1 MNIAVLFRW
10 LIGLLFIVSGGEKLI
25 GPYQNFLFVV
35 QNYQFLPPLF
45 EELVARLFPWIEL
58 ILGIFLLLGLWTRQA
73 LFGILL
79 MFGGFM
85 TIVGQAIVRDL
96 PITECGC
103 FGELISFPLP
113 VILTFDSTMF
123 LISLWLSKRLDL
135 TRKISL
141 DQYFG

>member
-1 MNIAVLFRW
+1 M
-10 LIGLLFIVSGGEKLI
+10 SGGEKLI
-25 GPYQNFLFVV
+25 GPYQNFLYVV
-35 QNYQFLPPLF
+35 QNYQCLPPF
-45 EELVARLFPWIEL
+45 MEEIVARVFPWIEL
-58 ILGIFLLLGLWTRQA
+58 LLGIFLMLGLWTKQA

-79 MFGGFM
+79 MFASFM
-85 TIVGQAIVRDL
+85 TIVSQAIIRQL

-123 LISLWLSKRLDL
+123 LISFRLLKKLDH